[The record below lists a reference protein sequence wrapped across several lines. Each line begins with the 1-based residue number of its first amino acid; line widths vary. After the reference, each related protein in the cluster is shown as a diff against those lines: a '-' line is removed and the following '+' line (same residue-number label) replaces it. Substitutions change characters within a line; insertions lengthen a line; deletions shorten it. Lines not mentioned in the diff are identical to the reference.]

1 MCFEFTKNIYFLSE
15 TYDILTKW
23 TSCYSRGPFITALGR
38 TWCPSHFTCS
48 QGTCQKSLQETGFVE
63 EQGKWFLRKNS
74 VLTLT
79 QPFMLLSFAG
89 HLYCEDC
96 YGKYL
101 APDCEKCR
109 KKILGVSLNVKMQDI
124 FEPRIMDSKFTF
136 LNIKWK

>member
-1 MCFEFTKNIYFLSE
+1 
-15 TYDILTKW
+15 
-23 TSCYSRGPFITALGR
+23 
-38 TWCPSHFTCS
+38 
-48 QGTCQKSLQETGFVE
+48 
-63 EQGKWFLRKNS
+63 
-74 VLTLT
+74 
-79 QPFMLLSFAG
+79 MLLSFAG

-136 LNIKWK
+136 FKRKMGIMCKKDGVKTKQEY